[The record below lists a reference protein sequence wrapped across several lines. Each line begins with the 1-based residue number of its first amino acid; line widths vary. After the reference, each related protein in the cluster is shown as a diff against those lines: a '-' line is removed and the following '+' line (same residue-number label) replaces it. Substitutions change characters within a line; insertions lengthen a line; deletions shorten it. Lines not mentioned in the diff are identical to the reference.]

1 MYAWRWTNC
10 PKVVL
15 TRRRFVVK
23 EAGFDAITVDA
34 SDLDH
39 ADYLE
44 GKGVVCGDIVLA
56 RPSQWSQVN
65 FGPCCRDTRRIF
77 GAIDSYLTRSIEAP
91 DPAEISERKVMTLE
105 LHVSSWAYCSF
116 ARINTKRALL
126 GAGQRSDALSNVTRE
141 RYKSPGGLRR
151 V

>member
-39 ADYLE
+39 ADLKISYSH
-44 GKGVVCGDIVLA
+44 GHTMG
-56 RPSQWSQVN
+56 QVN
-65 FGPCCRDTRRIF
+65 FGPGCRDTRRIF
-77 GAIDSYLTRSIEAP
+77 GAI
-91 DPAEISERKVMTLE
+91 
-105 LHVSSWAYCSF
+105 
-116 ARINTKRALL
+116 
-126 GAGQRSDALSNVTRE
+126 
-141 RYKSPGGLRR
+141 
-151 V
+151 